1 MQTLK
6 FKEQQK
12 DWNFVVRFLQD
23 KDGIGL
29 DWSANIISENERFA
43 QCQATKTQKIPRLKA
58 GKIRQLVL

>member
-12 DWNFVVRFLQD
+12 DQNFVVRFLQD

-29 DWSANIISENERFA
+29 DWNANIISENERFA
-43 QCQATKTQKIPRLKA
+43 QCQAIKNRRYQ
-58 GKIRQLVL
+58 G